1 MVDIPCGSLGALLE
15 QANLLTSEQSES
27 IRAACQR
34 ENMTVGE
41 FLYEARALPVE
52 LIRAGILT
60 QLLLRDGLLTSDT
73 AFKAL
78 QLVAEKNQSL
88 ETSLDELG
96 WSRTYYEH
104 TKLLG
109 YLLVDSGALTKQ
121 VVDEAVDTAFKQG
134 VRLSKVLTDRGSISS
149 VSIEQILS
157 MESFLQTEQI
167 TYETAN
173 KVLHMCMEKGID
185 LSDALSASNLPDLA
199 KKARARWGQLLIA
212 AELMTTEDLIPMIEQ
227 SLVQKT
233 EVAEVLL
240 SEKRFTPKE
249 VEVLVGT
256 QAKVHSEMMT
266 VHQAVERFKSL
277 KLPGVF

>member
-1 MVDIPCGSLGALLE
+1 
-15 QANLLTSEQSES
+15 
-27 IRAACQR
+27 
-34 ENMTVGE
+34 MTVGE
-41 FLYEARALPVE
+41 FLYEARAMPVE

-60 QLLLRDGLLTSDT
+60 QLLLRDGLLSSDA

-109 YLLVDSGALTKQ
+109 YLLVDSRTLTKQ
-121 VVDEAVDTAFKQG
+121 VLDESVETAFKQG
-134 VRLSKVLTDRGSISS
+134 VRLSKVLTDRGFISS
-149 VSIEQILS
+149 VLIEQILT
-157 MESFLQTEQI
+157 MESFLQAEQI

-173 KVLHMCMEKGID
+173 KVLYMCLEKGID
-185 LSDALSASNLPDLA
+185 LSDALATSNLPDLA

-212 AELMTTEDLIPMIEQ
+212 AELMTTEELIPIIEQ

-233 EVAEVLL
+233 EIAEVFL
-240 SEKRFTPKE
+240 SEKLFTPKE
-249 VEVLVGT
+249 VEVLVST

-266 VHQAVERFKSL
+266 VHQAIERFKSL
-277 KLPGVF
+277 KIPGVF